1 MDEIFSEQ
9 NHKMDV
15 NVLVRHP
22 ERSLTSDKEFNDV
35 VEYALVYS
43 DNLNYKLP
51 KKKIEKT
58 IDDYQY
64 NFKFTDTPYETIDI
78 AGKKVNIYLPD
89 MVTINKTEGH
99 EGGRKSISVRGSIR
113 EKILVGDF
121 MLPI

>member
-1 MDEIFSEQ
+1 
-9 NHKMDV
+9 MDV

-64 NFKFTDTPYETIDI
+64 DFKFTDTPYETISI
-78 AGKKVNIYLPD
+78 AGKKVKYL
-89 MVTINKTEGH
+89 
-99 EGGRKSISVRGSIR
+99 SS
-113 EKILVGDF
+113 
-121 MLPI
+121 